1 MGYIFFIIAGYLS
14 GSVMYAYLFPK
25 WIKKIDIRTL
35 SPDRNPGTANAFMYA
50 GIPIGIIVII
60 FELLKGALPVY
71 GASKLLNKELPLFA
85 LVMAA
90 PVIGHAYS
98 IFHKGKGGKAIAVSF
113 GVAIGLYPD
122 SMMLYLLIFF
132 FLLFSLV
139 FIVRPHL
146 LRVMLTYM
154 CLGVSSSLLLQNR
167 AQVAG
172 ILIIAFIVM
181 VKHWEAYHGE
191 KLELYLFRKKIK

>member
-71 GASKLLNKELPLFA
+71 GASKLLNKEVPLFA

-122 SMMLYLLIFF
+122 NMMLYLLIFF

-146 LRVMLTYM
+146 LRAMLTYM

-172 ILIIAFIVM
+172 SLIIAFIVM

-191 KLELYLFRKKIK
+191 KLELYFFRKKIK